1 MVRKKYTF
9 QRVLYALVVAAVVT
23 LGLSVQRAMAQ
34 TYTIGIV
41 PQFDSRQLSAT
52 WTPIIDY
59 LESETGYEF
68 TFVGSPR
75 IPEFEVAFK
84 NGEFD
89 FAYMNPY
96 HVLRAA
102 EAQGY
107 QPLVRDGGRKLYGVL
122 VVQKDGPIQ
131 DMSDLNGGQ
140 IAFPAPNALGA
151 SLMMR
156 ALLVRE
162 HGLEFQ
168 SVFVST
174 HTSAYMNVALGQA
187 DAAGGV
193 QSTLNQLAPEVRE
206 RLRIIYETPKVEPH
220 PVVAHPRVP
229 DAVRDAVRDAF
240 LKLGQSEEGLALLAP
255 VPMKMPVPATYND
268 YLPLSVM
275 GLEVFY
281 VKSGL

>member
-1 MVRKKYTF
+1 MVRRTRLF
-9 QRVLYALVVAAVVT
+9 QYFALAAVVAGW
-23 LGLSVQRAMAQ
+23 LVVGAVSRPALAE
-34 TYTIGIV
+34 TYKIGIV
-41 PQFDSRQLSAT
+41 PQYDSRQLSAT
-52 WTPIIDY
+52 WTPIIEY
-59 LESETGYEF
+59 LEVETGYDF

-84 NGEFD
+84 NGDFD

-96 HVLRAA
+96 HVLRAV
-102 EAQGY
+102 ESQGY
-107 QPLVRDGGRKLYGVL
+107 IPLIRDGGRKLYGVL
-122 VVQKDGPIQ
+122 VVRKDGPIREL
-131 DMSDLNGGQ
+131 SDLNGGQ

-156 ALLVRE
+156 ASLVRE
-162 HGLEFQ
+162 HGLDFQ

-193 QSTLNQLAPEVRE
+193 QATLGQLAPEVRD
-206 RLRIIYETPKVEPH
+206 RLHVIYETPRVAPH

-229 DAVRDAVRDAF
+229 TEVREAVRDAF
-240 LKLGQSEEGLALLAP
+240 LKLGQSEEGRALLLS
-255 VPMKMPVPATYND
+255 VPIKMPVTASYND

-281 VKSGL
+281 VNPGL